1 MPGRGDRG
9 LNFICGSGGRR
20 VGPEMEVL
28 HWGKGGNYMRECY
41 KCRKGGG
48 DGIFFQANIKAAV

>member
-1 MPGRGDRG
+1 
-9 LNFICGSGGRR
+9 
-20 VGPEMEVL
+20 MEVL